1 MFKSFFCSV
10 GFLIIFLTISTGQNA
25 EVNAETQKI
34 KSTIAVPIDIDYVD
48 IERMLNQSVTGLIY
62 EDNSYADNDQDEF
75 KIKVWKKGNI
85 TIKPNTTN
93 QLKISVPLKVWA
105 EKGIG
110 ALGYVSYQATEF
122 ELILNFKTVFSIRPD
137 WVIKTVTTPDGY
149 TWVTKPVLKYK
160 YVDVPI
166 TPIVANVLDKQHPM
180 FAKKI
185 DEQVVTALDMKPYAL
200 QVWNLLNTPF
210 QLSEEYESWL
220 TIRPSSVQMTPLKAQ
235 KNNIVSTIGLNVIS
249 ETSVGKKPVTSLNT
263 ASSQVPNLTLV
274 KDVPSTFSVETVADI
289 SYSYASELAN
299 KSFQFQKIDFLN
311 GKKSVVVD
319 EIIVMHEADM
329 MILSTKLSG
338 DVKGTVIIEGHPY
351 YDSLAQRLALKDVV
365 FQLKTKNLFQK
376 SASWLFNGKIETMIE
391 KDYGIPVGDMIKLA
405 NTSLLS
411 TLNQSPYP
419 GVIMKGTVAS
429 FKPTDVVLNEDG
441 ITILILTKGQ
451 MGLNSRCSK
460 Y

>member
-10 GFLIIFLTISTGQNA
+10 GFLIISLTISEGQNTA
-25 EVNAETQKI
+25 VNAETQKI

-149 TWVTKPVLKYK
+149 IWVTKPVLKYK

-319 EIIVMHEADM
+319 EITVKHEADM

-451 MGLNSRCSK
+451 MGVKLQM
-460 Y
+460 

>member
-1 MFKSFFCSV
+1 MFKFFICALC
-10 GFLIIFLTISTGQNA
+10 FLFVFLTTSEGQNA
-25 EVNAETQKI
+25 AVNAETQKI
-34 KSTIAVPIDIDYVD
+34 KSTIAVPIDIDYAD
-48 IERMLNQSVTGLIY
+48 IEKMLNKSVTGLIY
-62 EDNSYADNDQDEF
+62 EDNSYTDNDQDEF

-220 TIRPSSVQMTPLKAQ
+220 SIRPSSVQMTPLKAQ
-235 KNNIVSTIGLNVIS
+235 KTNIVGTIGLNVIS
-249 ETSVGKKPVTSLNT
+249 ETSVGKKPVTSVTT

-274 KDVPSTFSVETVADI
+274 KDVPSTFAVETIADI
-289 SYSYASELAN
+289 SYAYASELAN
-299 KSFQFQKIDFLN
+299 KSFQFQKIEFLD

-329 MILSTKLSG
+329 LILSTKLSG

-351 YDSLAQRLALKDVV
+351 YDSLTQRLALKDVV

-376 SASWLFNGKIETMIE
+376 SASWLFNGKIEKMIE

-419 GVIMKGTVAS
+419 GVVMKGTVAS
-429 FKPTDVVLNEDG
+429 LKPTDVVLKEEG
-441 ITILILTKGQ
+441 MSILILTKGQ
-451 MGLNSRCSK
+451 MGVKLQM
-460 Y
+460 

>member
-10 GFLIIFLTISTGQNA
+10 GFLIISLTISEGQNTA
-25 EVNAETQKI
+25 VNAETQKI

-220 TIRPSSVQMTPLKAQ
+220 TIRPSGVQMTPLKAQ

-391 KDYGIPVGDMIKLA
+391 KDYGIPVGDMIQLA

-451 MGLNSRCSK
+451 MGVKLQM
-460 Y
+460 

>member
-10 GFLIIFLTISTGQNA
+10 GFLIISLTISEGQNTA
-25 EVNAETQKI
+25 VNAETQKI

-220 TIRPSSVQMTPLKAQ
+220 TIRPSGVQMTPLKAQ

-351 YDSLAQRLALKDVV
+351 YDSLAQRLALNRCRVPTEDKES
-365 FQLKTKNLFQK
+365 FQNLPHG
-376 SASWLFNGKIETMIE
+376 SLMGK
-391 KDYGIPVGDMIKLA
+391 LR
-405 NTSLLS
+405 
-411 TLNQSPYP
+411 Q
-419 GVIMKGTVAS
+419 
-429 FKPTDVVLNEDG
+429 
-441 ITILILTKGQ
+441 
-451 MGLNSRCSK
+451 
-460 Y
+460 

>member
-1 MFKSFFCSV
+1 MFKSFFFSV
-10 GFLIIFLTISTGQNA
+10 GFLIISLTISEGQNTA
-25 EVNAETQKI
+25 VNAETQKI

-220 TIRPSSVQMTPLKAQ
+220 TIRPSGVQMTPLKAQ

-411 TLNQSPYP
+411 TLNQTPYP

-429 FKPTDVVLNEDG
+429 FKPTDVVLNEEG
-441 ITILILTKGQ
+441 ITILILPKGQ
-451 MGLNSRCSK
+451 MGVK
-460 Y
+460 FQM

>member
-10 GFLIIFLTISTGQNA
+10 GFLIISLTISEGQNTA
-25 EVNAETQKI
+25 VNAETQKI

-220 TIRPSSVQMTPLKAQ
+220 TIRPSGVQMTPLKAQ

-411 TLNQSPYP
+411 TLNQTPYP

-429 FKPTDVVLNEDG
+429 FKPTDVVLNEEG

-451 MGLNSRCSK
+451 MGVKLQM
-460 Y
+460 

>member
-10 GFLIIFLTISTGQNA
+10 GFLIISLTFSEGQNTA
-25 EVNAETQKI
+25 VNAETQKI

-48 IERMLNQSVTGLIY
+48 IEKMLNQSVTGLIY

-220 TIRPSSVQMTPLKAQ
+220 TIHPSGVQMTPLKAQ
-235 KNNIVSTIGLNVIS
+235 KNNIVSTIGLNVIY

-451 MGLNSRCSK
+451 MGVKLQM
-460 Y
+460 

>member
-10 GFLIIFLTISTGQNA
+10 GFLIISLTISEGQNTA
-25 EVNAETQKI
+25 VNAETQKI

-220 TIRPSSVQMTPLKAQ
+220 TIRPSGVQMTPLKAQ

-249 ETSVGKKPVTSLNT
+249 ETSVGKKTGNFVKYRIFP
-263 ASSQVPNLTLV
+263 SSESYIGKRCTIYVLSRNSGGYLV
-274 KDVPSTFSVETVADI
+274 FICK
-289 SYSYASELAN
+289 
-299 KSFQFQKIDFLN
+299 
-311 GKKSVVVD
+311 
-319 EIIVMHEADM
+319 
-329 MILSTKLSG
+329 
-338 DVKGTVIIEGHPY
+338 
-351 YDSLAQRLALKDVV
+351 
-365 FQLKTKNLFQK
+365 
-376 SASWLFNGKIETMIE
+376 
-391 KDYGIPVGDMIKLA
+391 
-405 NTSLLS
+405 
-411 TLNQSPYP
+411 
-419 GVIMKGTVAS
+419 
-429 FKPTDVVLNEDG
+429 
-441 ITILILTKGQ
+441 
-451 MGLNSRCSK
+451 
-460 Y
+460 

>member
-10 GFLIIFLTISTGQNA
+10 GFLIISLTISEGQNTA
-25 EVNAETQKI
+25 VNAETQKI

-62 EDNSYADNDQDEF
+62 EDNSYTDNDQDEF

-451 MGLNSRCSK
+451 MGVKLQM
-460 Y
+460 

>member
-1 MFKSFFCSV
+1 MNLKSKFGKKV
-10 GFLIIFLTISTGQNA
+10 ISQLSRTPA
-25 EVNAETQKI
+25 
-34 KSTIAVPIDIDYVD
+34 
-48 IERMLNQSVTGLIY
+48 
-62 EDNSYADNDQDEF
+62 
-75 KIKVWKKGNI
+75 
-85 TIKPNTTN
+85 N

-451 MGLNSRCSK
+451 MGVKLQM
-460 Y
+460 

>member
-10 GFLIIFLTISTGQNA
+10 GFLIISLTISEGQNTA
-25 EVNAETQKI
+25 VNAETQKI

-48 IERMLNQSVTGLIY
+48 IEKMLNQSVTGLIY

-220 TIRPSSVQMTPLKAQ
+220 TIHPSGVQMTPLKAQ

-319 EIIVMHEADM
+319 EITVKHEADM

-338 DVKGTVIIEGHPY
+338 DVKGTVIIEGRPY

-411 TLNQSPYP
+411 TLNQTPYP

-429 FKPTDVVLNEDG
+429 FKPTDVVLNEEG

-451 MGLNSRCSK
+451 MGVKLQM
-460 Y
+460 

>member
-10 GFLIIFLTISTGQNA
+10 GFLIISLTISEGQNTA
-25 EVNAETQKI
+25 VNAETQKI

-48 IERMLNQSVTGLIY
+48 IEKMLNQSVTGLIY
-62 EDNSYADNDQDEF
+62 EDNSYTDNDQDEF

-220 TIRPSSVQMTPLKAQ
+220 TIRPSGVQMTPLKAQ

-451 MGLNSRCSK
+451 MGVKLQM
-460 Y
+460 

>member
-10 GFLIIFLTISTGQNA
+10 GFLIILLTISEGQNTA
-25 EVNAETQKI
+25 VNAETQKI

-220 TIRPSSVQMTPLKAQ
+220 TIRPSGVQMTPLKAQ

-451 MGLNSRCSK
+451 MGVKLQM
-460 Y
+460 